1 MLLLA
6 TLSEYMGYNLTLL
19 AGRVSTDPEVDIQLV
34 GSVAVIFCFQK
45 GANSHRHQAEYGEDS
60 EGKMFAKWDDKIYH
74 STLQGFSRFV
84 WAACKCDCLSR
95 SNADKDLR

>member
-1 MLLLA
+1 MPLLA
-6 TLSEYMGYNLTLL
+6 TLSEYTGYNLTLL

-60 EGKMFAKWDDKIYH
+60 RERGEDVC
-74 STLQGFSRFV
+74 QVG
-84 WAACKCDCLSR
+84 
-95 SNADKDLR
+95 